1 MIHQRSLCT
10 QASAFL
16 LPMTHAYL
24 PIPSD
29 TVRWNLR
36 QLYWDIL
43 WFGVL
48 AGSTLAFLSVF
59 AARIGAS
66 SLQMGL
72 LSAGPAL
79 VSLAFTLPAGQW
91 LEGKPLIKTTFLSS
105 VGQRAGYLVLA
116 AFPWLFAPQQGQV
129 WAIIGLTLVMSLAGT
144 LLSISFN
151 AMYAEVVP
159 VEWRGKAAGWR
170 NALVAVSVTLST
182 LLSGYILDQVVFPLN
197 YQIVFLMG
205 ACGALLSSFYLS
217 RVRHPGEGES
227 QPDLPSAELPVQ
239 ITRAH
244 WWDWL
249 VRIGRRRTV
258 MRAVRRPLLR
268 KDLLLSPY
276 GLFMLGCLVF
286 YTFQYFG
293 VPIFPMYYVNG
304 LHLTDG
310 QISLGTAMFHGTMM
324 IGSLFLNRL
333 SISLG
338 HRRVMLLGVFLLAL
352 FPLLL
357 AFSRDASLFYIACLL
372 GGSIFTFLNGGLINR
387 LMERVPNS
395 DRPAHMALHNLA
407 LNLGILAG
415 SMLGS
420 LFGEW
425 IGLREALFLTVGLRL
440 LAGILLWR
448 WG

>member
-1 MIHQRSLCT
+1 
-10 QASAFL
+10 
-16 LPMTHAYL
+16 MTHAYL

-36 QLYWDIL
+36 HLYWDIF

-59 AARIGAS
+59 AARLGAS
-66 SLQMGL
+66 GLQIGL

-79 VSLAFTLPAGQW
+79 ASLAITLPAGQW

-105 VGQRAGYLVLA
+105 IWQRGGYLVLA
-116 AFPWLFAPQQGQV
+116 VLPWLFAPQPEQV
-129 WAIIGLTLVMSLAGT
+129 WVIIGLTLVMSVAGT

-151 AMYAEVVP
+151 ALYAEVVP

-182 LLSGYILDQVVFPLN
+182 LLSGYILEQIDFPLN

-205 ACGALLSSFYLS
+205 ACGALLSSYHLS
-217 RVRHPGEGES
+217 RVRYPGEGES
-227 QPDLPSAELPVQ
+227 QPALPGAALPVH
-239 ITRAH
+239 ITRVH

-249 VRIGRRRTV
+249 VQIGRKRTV
-258 MRAVRRPLLR
+258 LRAVRKPLLR
-268 KDLLLSPY
+268 MDLLHSPF
-276 GLFMLGCLVF
+276 GLFMVGCLAF

-293 VPIFPMYYVNG
+293 VPIFPLFYVNG
-304 LHLTDG
+304 LQLTDG
-310 QISLGTAMFHGTMM
+310 EISLGTAMFHGTMM

-333 SISLG
+333 SITFG
-338 HRRVMLLGVFLLAL
+338 HRKVMLLGVFLLSL

-357 AFSRDASLFYIACLL
+357 ALSRDASLYYVACLL
-372 GGSIFTFLNGGLINR
+372 GGFIFSFLNGGLINR
-387 LMERVPNS
+387 LMERVPAT

-415 SMLGS
+415 SLLGS

-440 LAGILLWR
+440 LAAILLWR

>member
-1 MIHQRSLCT
+1 
-10 QASAFL
+10 
-16 LPMTHAYL
+16 MTHAYL

-116 AFPWLFAPQQGQV
+116 AFPLLFAPQQGQV

-205 ACGALLSSFYLS
+205 ACGALLSSYYLS

-227 QPDLPSAELPVQ
+227 QPDLPSAVLPVQ
-239 ITRAH
+239 ITLAH
-244 WWDWL
+244 
-249 VRIGRRRTV
+249 
-258 MRAVRRPLLR
+258 
-268 KDLLLSPY
+268 
-276 GLFMLGCLVF
+276 
-286 YTFQYFG
+286 
-293 VPIFPMYYVNG
+293 
-304 LHLTDG
+304 
-310 QISLGTAMFHGTMM
+310 
-324 IGSLFLNRL
+324 
-333 SISLG
+333 
-338 HRRVMLLGVFLLAL
+338 
-352 FPLLL
+352 
-357 AFSRDASLFYIACLL
+357 
-372 GGSIFTFLNGGLINR
+372 
-387 LMERVPNS
+387 
-395 DRPAHMALHNLA
+395 
-407 LNLGILAG
+407 
-415 SMLGS
+415 
-420 LFGEW
+420 
-425 IGLREALFLTVGLRL
+425 
-440 LAGILLWR
+440 
-448 WG
+448 